1 MHLLPMTDE
10 LYAWLVGE
18 VPAPPGAPGLPA
30 GGLEAP
36 EILQMLR
43 GLFNEL
49 GGDASWLMIVD
60 GEGVGL
66 ISIKE
71 RDAAGRWDIG
81 YGVAPERRGR
91 GHAIAAVAV
100 LKLVAQAAGARG
112 LTAETLPDPGA
123 SPRVLERNGFRRTGQ
138 HQHPEDGLVD
148 QWLVE
153 WDR

>member
-1 MHLLPMTDE
+1 MHLLPMTDD

-18 VPAPPGAPGLPA
+18 AAPPPWAPDLPP

-43 GLFNEL
+43 ALSNEL
-49 GGDASWLMIVD
+49 GGDASWLMVSD

-71 RDAAGRWDIG
+71 RDADGRWDIG

-91 GHAIAAVAV
+91 GHAGAAVAA
-100 LKLVAQAAGARG
+100 LKLVAQAAGAGG
-112 LTAETLPDPGA
+112 LTAETLPEGGA
-123 SPRVLERNGFRRTGQ
+123 SPRVLERNGFRRIGQ

-148 QWLVE
+148 QWLLE
-153 WDR
+153 WSR